1 MKDVLKLLATSVLIP
16 LGLTGA
22 ASAADADAGI
32 RKKILESWMTVL
44 VISTKEMDNTKIVK
58 FLEES
63 GLLVEG
69 VSETVKNE
77 GKEKNVS
84 FLASY

>member
-1 MKDVLKLLATSVLIP
+1 MKDVLKPLATSVLIP

-22 ASAADADAGI
+22 ASAADAGI